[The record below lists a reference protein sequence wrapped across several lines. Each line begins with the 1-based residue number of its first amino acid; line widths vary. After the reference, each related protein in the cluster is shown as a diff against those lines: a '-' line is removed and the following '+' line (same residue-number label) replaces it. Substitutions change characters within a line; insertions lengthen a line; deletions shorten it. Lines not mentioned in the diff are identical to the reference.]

1 MSKKGYYSEKLSAD
15 RLKHC
20 YDIAPPRIKQYLEAE
35 IKYVLDNI
43 EPTDVVLELGCGYGR
58 VLAKL
63 AEKSKVIYG
72 IDTSKPSINL
82 AKEFLE
88 NFSNIKL
95 FQMNARSL
103 LFEDDFFDVIVVIQN
118 GISAF
123 KIDPHDLIKESLR
136 VTKEG
141 GKILISSYSEKI
153 WADRLEW
160 FILQSKEGLL
170 GEIDFEKTKNGKIVC
185 IDGFEATTYSKG
197 DFIELISELALNATI
212 KEVDQ
217 SSIFCTIMKSS

>member
-170 GEIDFEKTKNGKIVC
+170 GEIDFEKTKNGIIVC
-185 IDGFEATTYSKG
+185 KDGFEATTYSKG
-197 DFIELISELALNATI
+197 DFTKLISELALNATI

-217 SSIFCTIMKSS
+217 SSIFCTIKKSS